1 MAHDPQRN
9 PTKIGGRQARF
20 VVGVVAHRKF
30 NADRTAERNLVT
42 LGGFLAGQRIEDKP
56 SVSSILRRALEVYTD
71 HVRAIS
77 GDPHYLEREKAAVRA
92 GSKLPT
98 IRKNKEGSACQHPS
112 GNV

>member
-9 PTKIGGRQARF
+9 PTKTGGRQTRF
-20 VVGVVAHRKF
+20 VTGVVAHRKF

-71 HVRAIS
+71 HVRALS
-77 GDPHYLEREKAAVRA
+77 GDRCHLDREKVAVRE

-98 IRKNKEGSACQHPS
+98 IRKFKETSSQS
-112 GNV
+112 LQ